1 MVGEWE
7 WGRVRVGGWGR
18 ERREAA
24 WPRAGLQGQGK
35 AKFKRPGG
43 QGLVPAVRAG
53 REVSRFGL
61 GQLDRLSGFPE
72 G

>member
-1 MVGEWE
+1 M
-7 WGRVRVGGWGR
+7 GGWGR

-24 WPRAGLQGQGK
+24 WLRAGLQGQGK

>member
-7 WGRVRVGGWGR
+7 WGGVQVGGWGR

-43 QGLVPAVRAG
+43 QGLVPAVSGEEGVQVWAWAAG
-53 REVSRFGL
+53 
-61 GQLDRLSGFPE
+61 
-72 G
+72 